1 MALVA
6 TFQQEGREAHLTRQ
20 VRQVYPT
27 LTRTPPTIALTSA
40 SFGQPLLPRN
50 TKQPIQGAVGKQPIT
65 KEDMMQVF
73 RKASRLGT
81 EETKF
86 YLESSG
92 WDLSKALAEW
102 RAEIRWEAEQVRGRT
117 WESCRSSSCCLLVAV
132 AMVIRQRRCFVD
144 IRKP

>member
-1 MALVA
+1 MP
-6 TFQQEGREAHLTRQ
+6 QQCKERQKYHLTLSAQRNGS
-20 VRQVYPT
+20 VFECT
-27 LTRTPPTIALTSA
+27 FSTPPSSLADFSAPTIKL
-40 SFGQPLLPRN
+40 
-50 TKQPIQGAVGKQPIT
+50 QPIQGAVGKQPIT

-102 RAEIRWEAEQVRGRT
+102 RAEMRWEAEQVRRRGWKCGRLP
-117 WESCRSSSCCLLVAV
+117 W
-132 AMVIRQRRCFVD
+132 
-144 IRKP
+144 